1 MELLLTLVKAIPD
14 RYSKYNL
21 SDLDEYFAMGRGLQR
36 PAKDGEDAVDVTAL
50 VYTDPAQLRD
60 L

>member
-1 MELLLTLVKAIPD
+1 LVKAIPD